1 MSRSESGSGRVQV
14 HVCVQCGNERLVE
27 EGESVSTAPCEKCGN
42 QVFRA
47 FYDTARPGPA
57 EEEFEASTGR
67 ATAPD
72 EPAPESTA
80 GDLADL
86 NNP

>member
-1 MSRSESGSGRVQV
+1 MSKPESGGGRVQV
-14 HVCVQCGNERLVE
+14 HVCVACGNERMVE
-27 EGESVSTAPCEKCGN
+27 PGESASMAPCEKCGN

-47 FYDTARPGPA
+47 FYDTARPGEA
-57 EEEFEASTGR
+57 ERDFEETTGR
-67 ATAPD
+67 ATATD

-80 GDLADL
+80 GDLTDL